1 MDEREVA
8 ERTEAYLRRQ
18 FNIDSGDRRFGRT
31 VDLFEGGYVDS
42 LGLVE
47 LLQFIQ
53 DEFDVEI
60 PDEDIL
66 SDDFT
71 RIDGIARIV
80 CRRGGT

>member
-1 MDEREVA
+1 MDERDVA
-8 ERTEAYLRRQ
+8 ERTEAFLRRQ
-18 FNIDSGDRRFGRT
+18 FSINSADRRFSRT
-31 VDLFEGGYVDS
+31 VDLFESGYVDS
-42 LGLVE
+42 LGLAE

-66 SDDFT
+66 SDDFS

-80 CRRGGT
+80 CSRVGT

>member
-1 MDEREVA
+1 MDERDVA
-8 ERTEAYLRRQ
+8 ERTEAFLRRQ
-18 FNIDSGDRRFGRT
+18 FSINSADRRFGRT
-31 VDLFEGGYVDS
+31 VDLFESGYVDS
-42 LGLVE
+42 LGLAE

-66 SDDFT
+66 SDDFS

-80 CRRGGT
+80 CTRVGT

>member
-8 ERTEAYLRRQ
+8 ERTEAFLRRH
-18 FNIDSGDRRFGRT
+18 FSINSADRRFSRN
-31 VDLFEGGYVDS
+31 VDLFQSGYVDS

-53 DEFDVEI
+53 EEFEVEI

-80 CRRGGT
+80 CIRAGT